1 MNKIILTFCTC
12 LFLFTLATV
21 ESCKPG
27 DSTSSMNSE
36 ADYSQP
42 ADSIRKKDVEVQ
54 VENIN
59 AKLRTAT
66 LKRIPYPAEGSLDTL
81 DYWELNNKPIRIS
94 LRVMR
99 GDMELWPTF
108 FVQDDQLILVRYR
121 TWSKAP
127 PMPWA
132 EENMIYLRDGRIF
145 YCDERRSDL
154 PDNSIPANVRM
165 IPFNMS
171 AKSFTELENKYK
183 ADWQKIKE
191 VLSLQVN

>member
-1 MNKIILTFCTC
+1 MTKIILIFCTC
-12 LFLFTLATV
+12 LFLFTLTAV

-27 DSTSSMNSE
+27 DSTSPTNYE
-36 ADYSQP
+36 REYSQP
-42 ADSIRKKDVEVQ
+42 ADSVRKKDVEVQ

-59 AKLRTAT
+59 AKLRSAT

-154 PDNSIPANVRM
+154 PDNSIPANVRLL
-165 IPFNMS
+165 PFSMS
-171 AKSFTELENKYK
+171 TKSFAELENKYK
-183 ADWQKIKE
+183 EDWLKIKQI
-191 VLSLQVN
+191 LSLKAN

>member
-1 MNKIILTFCTC
+1 MNKIILPFCIL
-12 LFLFTLATV
+12 LFFFTLATV

-81 DYWELNNKPIRIS
+81 DYWELDNKPIRIS
-94 LRVMR
+94 LNIKRDDIER
-99 GDMELWPTF
+99 WPTF
-108 FVQDDQLILVRYR
+108 FIQDGQLILVRYR
-121 TWSKAP
+121 TWSKSP

-132 EENMIYLRDGRIF
+132 EENMIYLHDEKIF
-145 YCDERRSDL
+145 YCDERRTDL
-154 PDNSIPANVRM
+154 PDNSIPANLRM
-165 IPFNMS
+165 LPYVMS
-171 AKSFTELENKYK
+171 SKSFIELENKYK
-183 ADWQKIKE
+183 ADWLKIKE
-191 VLSLQVN
+191 VLARQPK

>member
-1 MNKIILTFCTC
+1 MTKIILIFCTC
-12 LFLFTLATV
+12 LFLFTLTAV

-27 DSTSSMNSE
+27 DSTSPTNYE
-36 ADYSQP
+36 REYSQP
-42 ADSIRKKDVEVQ
+42 ADSVRKKDVEVQ

-59 AKLRTAT
+59 AKLRSAT

-154 PDNSIPANVRM
+154 PDNSIPANVRLL
-165 IPFNMS
+165 PFSMS
-171 AKSFTELENKYK
+171 TKSFAELETKYK
-183 ADWQKIKE
+183 EDWLKIKQI
-191 VLSLQVN
+191 LSLKAN